1 MLLISE
7 MADVIQPHSSPEQ
20 EAFYFLISMQGHS
33 YLGEACY
40 LKLDR
45 EAMLPNFKIIGLDQ
59 IAGQK
64 EILL

>member
-33 YLGEACY
+33 YLGETCY
-40 LKLDR
+40 LPWDN
-45 EAMLPNFKIIGLDQ
+45 EAMYTSSKIIGIDPTVGLQ
-59 IAGQK
+59 